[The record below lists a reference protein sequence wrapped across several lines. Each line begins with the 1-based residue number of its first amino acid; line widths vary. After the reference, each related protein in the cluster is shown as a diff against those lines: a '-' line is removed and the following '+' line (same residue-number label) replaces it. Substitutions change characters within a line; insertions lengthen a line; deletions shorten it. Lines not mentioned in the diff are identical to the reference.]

1 MKEQHTDLR
10 KIGMIFS
17 SVCAEFNFC
26 ILLTGKPMNDEES
39 MVENGPM
46 KEKKSNEEN

>member
-1 MKEQHTDLR
+1 
-10 KIGMIFS
+10 MIFS
-17 SVCAEFNFC
+17 
-26 ILLTGKPMNDEES
+26 GKPMNEDDS